1 MKLFMFIAIAD
12 SSIFCNQFFAFMT
25 CKLYLPQ
32 MLIATAKW
40 HSPTAEELVLAL
52 KEIFVA
58 SNFWEIF
65 WIMITLQLN
74 MSLCLDLVL
83 MIKYPFVNKESRMKY
98 YTSGALAIAFF
109 FGIMNVFYLNHGVT
123 KKWPYILYIVWFTFF
138 LLLAGYSTI
147 YAACKLMRPG
157 ISS

>member
-1 MKLFMFIAIAD
+1 
-12 SSIFCNQFFAFMT
+12 
-25 CKLYLPQ
+25 
-32 MLIATAKW
+32 
-40 HSPTAEELVLAL
+40 
-52 KEIFVA
+52 
-58 SNFWEIF
+58 
-65 WIMITLQLN
+65 MITLQLN

-98 YTSGALAIAFF
+98 YISGAFSIAFF

-123 KKWPYILYIVWFTFF
+123 KKWPYVLYIVWFSFF

-157 ISS
+157 ISAQVRSLILKRHILCIMLFMIANSYIFLIAITYTSNPHYNPLKAKT

>member
-1 MKLFMFIAIAD
+1 MFIAIAD

-25 CKLYLPQ
+25 CRLYLPQ
-32 MLIATAKW
+32 MLIVTVKWQSAT
-40 HSPTAEELVLAL
+40 PDLLVLAL

-65 WIMITLQLN
+65 WMMITLQLN

-98 YTSGALAIAFF
+98 YISGSFAVAFF
-109 FGIMNVFYLNHGVT
+109 FGIMNVFYLNHGYS
-123 KKWPYILYIVWFTFF
+123 KKWPYILYIIWFTFF
-138 LLLAGYSTI
+138 LLLAAYSTI
-147 YAACKLMRPG
+147 YAAFKLMRPG
-157 ISS
+157 ISA